1 MSVAGIR
8 NSISARAGPDS
19 EFHLGWLVAPIYH
32 ANCADVDDF
41 VLLILC
47 CLHRPPHSTSCP
59 DIRPHIQIIIGRD
72 MNQDPLA
79 HQIASQLS
87 LSLNP
92 SSYQNMDSNTF
103 SRISL
108 AAAQIY
114 EGLYGENY
122 RAVYVE
128 KTRVGC
134 GHSKVGVLV
143 FEGFLRV
150 STVVGLVTRE
160 EGRF

>member
-1 MSVAGIR
+1 
-8 NSISARAGPDS
+8 
-19 EFHLGWLVAPIYH
+19 
-32 ANCADVDDF
+32 
-41 VLLILC
+41 
-47 CLHRPPHSTSCP
+47 
-59 DIRPHIQIIIGRD
+59 

-79 HQIASQLS
+79 HQIAAQLS

-150 STVVGLVTRE
+150 SSWCGFSGYEIMFGVRHGTEVDEMAFLRH
-160 EGRF
+160 GRCLSRVRI